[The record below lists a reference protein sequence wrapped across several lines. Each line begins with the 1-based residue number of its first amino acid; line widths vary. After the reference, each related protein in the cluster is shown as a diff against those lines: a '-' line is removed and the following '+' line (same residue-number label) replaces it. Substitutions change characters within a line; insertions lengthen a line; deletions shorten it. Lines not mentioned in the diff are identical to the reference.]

1 MKLYWRS
8 TLRRSLVL
16 VGQTF
21 RSTTS
26 GATLWLLCRSGICSS
41 SDHSLYNTA
50 RETERERW
58 HDRLLQ
64 QSGIRRLIDA
74 CDGVGFTMWP
84 QPKAKSFLL
93 VKQIGQI
100 CQENKPKW
108 SITWLRSQGLECGKC
123 GGVTWFWSSLFLSEL
138 LRAGVEELCLW
149 ATGNGG
155 GRGTTRLAFPVTR
168 LYTGGLEAAIVR
180 GGLESAMAYPPKNA
194 KLQRCFVLN
203 GDLHQSS
210 KSKGCFLLCCV
221 CIFAHDSSEV
231 NKLHRGMEAKNQYDL
246 NQVIFESAS
255 WKKMKKRSRC
265 FRTWKL
271 SKSRAGILSS
281 NFFMSSQGPSP
292 TPTSTMDNG

>member
-1 MKLYWRS
+1 MHVMGWDLPCGHNQRPSPSYWSSKSGKSAKKTNRNDRS
-8 TLRRSLVL
+8 HGSNL
-16 VGQTF
+16 
-21 RSTTS
+21 
-26 GATLWLLCRSGICSS
+26 
-41 SDHSLYNTA
+41 
-50 RETERERW
+50 
-58 HDRLLQ
+58 
-64 QSGIRRLIDA
+64 
-74 CDGVGFTMWP
+74 
-84 QPKAKSFLL
+84 
-93 VKQIGQI
+93 
-100 CQENKPKW
+100 
-108 SITWLRSQGLECGKC
+108 QGLECGKC

-138 LRAGVEELCLW
+138 LRAGLEELCLW

-180 GGLESAMAYPPKNA
+180 GGSESAMAYPPKNA

-265 FRTWKL
+265 FRT
-271 SKSRAGILSS
+271 
-281 NFFMSSQGPSP
+281 
-292 TPTSTMDNG
+292 